1 MPVKQGREG
10 VKQVMHEYKAG
21 ELHSRSK
28 KGPVV
33 KKKSQALAIA
43 LSQAGLSKYKK

>member
-10 VKQVMHEYKAG
+10 VRQEMHKFKAG
-21 ELHSRSK
+21 TLHSRSK
-28 KGPVV
+28 KGPIV